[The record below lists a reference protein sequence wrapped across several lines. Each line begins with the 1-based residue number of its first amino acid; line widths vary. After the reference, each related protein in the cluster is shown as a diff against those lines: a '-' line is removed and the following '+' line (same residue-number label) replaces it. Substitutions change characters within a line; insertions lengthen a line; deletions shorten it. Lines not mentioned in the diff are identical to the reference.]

1 MAKFSVNL
9 SIRSTEL
16 FSNQDVV
23 ISESDT
29 LTAGGDVVGYGKMVV
44 PGIAGNVGGAA
55 AAAITVNVADSF
67 TGKSYVYLKH
77 TGFDGDGSTATSND
91 ILVFN
96 SASTRVQFATLSPG
110 EFMVL
115 PYKGGGDFT
124 DIAVCTNDATGTATT
139 DQSTLEYFF
148 VEA

>member
-23 ISESDT
+23 VSESDT

-44 PGIAGNVGGAA
+44 PSGNAHDQ
-55 AAAITVNVADSF
+55 TLPVNVTDSF
-67 TGKSYVYLKH
+67 SAKAYVYLKH
-77 TGFDGDGSTATSND
+77 TGFDGDGSTATSLN

-96 SASTRVQFATLSPG
+96 SASTKVQFATLAPG
-110 EFMVL
+110 EFMIL
-115 PYKGGGDFT
+115 PYVGGGDFT
-124 DIAVCTNDATGTATT
+124 DINVCTSDATVKASGVST
-139 DQSTLEYFF
+139 DQATLEYFF
-148 VEA
+148 VEAA